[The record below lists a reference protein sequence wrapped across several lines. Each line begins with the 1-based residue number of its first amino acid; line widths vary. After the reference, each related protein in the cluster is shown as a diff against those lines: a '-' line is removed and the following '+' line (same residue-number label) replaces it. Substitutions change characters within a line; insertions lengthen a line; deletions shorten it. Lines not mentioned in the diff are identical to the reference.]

1 MFNWKHF
8 VEQKNF
14 IVLINAFYKF
24 QIKNKDWKLFIVGD
38 GIQKQKILSLIKY
51 LGIKKYVKVINFTR
65 KLSEYYKKSSVY
77 VCTSIYESFG
87 LTVAEALVHRLPC
100 IAFKKCSGVNKIITN
115 NKNGLLINADFG
127 DYNYLSE
134 VLNKLVNNKK
144 KLKKMQNYYNQ
155 KFLVQNSELHVF
167 EKWKMLINQLIIK

>member
-1 MFNWKHF
+1 M
-8 VEQKNF
+8 
-14 IVLINAFYKF
+14 
-24 QIKNKDWKLFIVGD
+24 
-38 GIQKQKILSLIKY
+38 
-51 LGIKKYVKVINFTR
+51 
-65 KLSEYYKKSSVY
+65 
-77 VCTSIYESFG
+77 
-87 LTVAEALVHRLPC
+87 HRLPC